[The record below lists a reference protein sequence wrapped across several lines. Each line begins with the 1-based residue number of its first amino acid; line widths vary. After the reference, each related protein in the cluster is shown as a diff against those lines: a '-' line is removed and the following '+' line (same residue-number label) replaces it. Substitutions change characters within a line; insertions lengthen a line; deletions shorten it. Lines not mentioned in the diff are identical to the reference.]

1 MPTSTA
7 LATGTWVVDPAHSE
21 VGFVVRHLGLS
32 KVRGRFNSFNGTLIV
47 APDPAQS
54 TLTATVDLGSV
65 DTNQADR
72 DAHLKSTDFFNAEGH
87 PQMTFTS
94 TELSETEMTGDLTI
108 NGVTRP
114 VTFEVET
121 NGVANDPYG
130 NTKAGFSAAAD
141 IKRSDFGVDFNI
153 PGGLEGMV
161 ISDKVKI
168 ELEVQMALQAS

>member
-1 MPTSTA
+1 MATSTA

-32 KVRGRFNSFNGTLIV
+32 KVRGRFNSFGGTLTV
-47 APDPAQS
+47 ADDAARS
-54 TLTATVDLGSV
+54 SLNATVDLSSV

-72 DAHLKSTDFFNAEGH
+72 DAHLKGTDFFNAEAH
-87 PQMTFTS
+87 PQMTFAS
-94 TELSETEMTGDLTI
+94 TDLSETEMTGNLTI
-108 NGVTRP
+108 LGVTRP

-121 NGVANDPYG
+121 NGVTTDPYG
-130 NTKAGFSAAAD
+130 NTKAGFSASTE

-168 ELEVQMALQAS
+168 ELEIQLALQAG